1 MTSDKE
7 IATLPRNF
15 MKIRIPALKV
25 HQWLPE
31 WDKVSWDDHQYRST
45 PPKNFMV
52 LSMKAGDLRR
62 LSAIYRRQAEGTP
75 RTEDLGIQRRHD
87 KKRSENIKQFVKYGY
102 PYCDLTKHNQE
113 SGEHETL
120 RKPGWLPTGIVI
132 NILKAGDTR
141 MGKAVEADDLIDI
154 VDMSDKLAELSYSES
169 MAAEDWAP
177 SGIAPVEVIDGQH
190 RLWAFDDSDFAP
202 DFEMPVIAFH
212 GLDISW
218 QAYLFWSINIK
229 PVKIN
234 TSLAFD
240 MYPLLRA
247 EDWLEKEGHKVYKE
261 ARAQELVETLW
272 IHPDSPWKNRI
283 DMLATPNNPY
293 VRQAAWIRTIIS
305 SFIKPV
311 DARKSSG
318 GLFGEIKNANSEVL
332 PWNRSQQAAFLI
344 YVGKELY
351 SEIRKSDADWA
362 NKLREDCPADMLDPK
377 FEPAMFGKKTFLNT
391 DQGIRALWLVVNDI
405 FISHL
410 AEWKLYEWHPVD
422 EYGNCSEEVI
432 SKELQNIA
440 SLPVSQVIQNLTRS
454 LATFDWRTSTAPGLE
469 KDQISLRKGFKGSGG
484 YVDLKR
490 LILEHIAEDAVAT
503 EISEAAAAVL
513 KF

>member
-1 MTSDKE
+1 
-7 IATLPRNF
+7 
-15 MKIRIPALKV
+15 MKIHIPALKV

-31 WDKVSWDDHQYRST
+31 WDKVSWDDHQHRST

-141 MGKAVEADDLIDI
+141 MGNTVAENDLIDI
-154 VDMSDKLAELSYSES
+154 VDTGGPLAELSYSES
-169 MAAEDWAP
+169 MSVDDWTP
-177 SGIAPVEVIDGQH
+177 SGIAPIEVIDGQH

-272 IHPDSPWKNRI
+272 LHPESPWKNRI

-311 DARKSSG
+311 DAKKSSG
-318 GLFGEIKNANSEVL
+318 GLFGEIKNSNSEVL
-332 PWNRSQQAAFLI
+332 PWNRAQQAAFLI
-344 YVGKELY
+344 YVGKKLC
-351 SEIRKSDADWA
+351 SEICASRHDWA
-362 NKLREDCPADMLDPK
+362 TKLREDYVSDILDQD
-377 FEPAMFGKKTFLNT
+377 FDPAMFGKKTFLNT

-422 EYGNCSEEVI
+422 EYGNCSEDVI

-440 SLPVSQVIQNLTRS
+440 SLPMAGVICDLAQS
-454 LATFDWRTSTAPGLE
+454 LASFDWRTSTAPGLE
-469 KDQISLRKGFKGSGG
+469 KDQVSLRKGFKGSGG

-490 LILEHIAEDAVAT
+490 LILEHIAEDTVSTDVSAVSA
-503 EISEAAAAVL
+503 AAAAVL
-513 KF
+513 KY

>member
-1 MTSDKE
+1 M
-7 IATLPRNF
+7 
-15 MKIRIPALKV
+15 
-25 HQWLPE
+25 
-31 WDKVSWDDHQYRST
+31 

-62 LSAIYRRQAEGTP
+62 LSAIYRRQADGSLP

-87 KKRSENIKQFVKYGY
+87 KKRSEDIKEFVKFGY
-102 PYCDLTKHNQE
+102 PYCDLTNHNRD

-132 NILKAGDTR
+132 NILKPTDVR
-141 MGKAVEADDLIDI
+141 MGKTVHPEDLVDVIDGDD
-154 VDMSDKLAELSYSES
+154 SSALASLLLPQLGNNGQWEPKGV
-169 MAAEDWAP
+169 AP
-177 SGIAPVEVIDGQH
+177 IEVIDGQH
-190 RLWAFDDSDFAP
+190 RLWAFDDSEFAP

-272 IHPDSPWKNRI
+272 VHPSSPWKNKI
-283 DMLATPNNPY
+283 DMLATPLNPY
-293 VRQAAWIRTIIS
+293 VRQAAWIRTLIS

-311 DARKSSG
+311 DARRSTG
-318 GLFGEIKNANSEVL
+318 GLFGEIKNASSEVL
-332 PWNRSQQAAFLI
+332 PWNRAQQAAFLI
-344 YVGKELY
+344 LIGKSLLESIKR
-351 SEIRKSDADWA
+351 SEAEWMIP
-362 NKLREDCPADMLDPK
+362 LREEHKTDILEPD

-391 DQGIRALWLVVNDI
+391 DQGIRALWLAVNDI
-405 FISHL
+405 FIAKLNEWNLFEWLPIDEFGSASEGGVTREIENLISQPVAEKITALGEAL
-410 AEWKLYEWHPVD
+410 ASY
-422 EYGNCSEEVI
+422 
-432 SKELQNIA
+432 
-440 SLPVSQVIQNLTRS
+440 
-454 LATFDWRTSTAPGLE
+454 DWRTSTAKGLSE
-469 KDQISLRKGFKGSGG
+469 EQILIRKGFKGSGG

-490 LILEHIAEDAVAT
+490 LLLEHVAT
-503 EISEAAAAVL
+503 NCTDADVADAALTAL
-513 KF
+513 RY

>member
-1 MTSDKE
+1 
-7 IATLPRNF
+7 
-15 MKIRIPALKV
+15 MKTRIPALKV

-31 WDKVSWDDHQYRST
+31 WEKVAWSEEQHRAE

-62 LSAIYRRQAEGTP
+62 LSAIYRRQADGSVP

-87 KKRSENIKQFVKYGY
+87 KKRSEDIKEFVKYGY
-102 PYCDLTKHNQE
+102 PYCDLTKHNQAT
-113 SGEHETL
+113 GEHETL

-132 NILKAGDTR
+132 NILKPNDTR
-141 MGKAVEADDLIDI
+141 MGKKVSPADLIE
-154 VDMSDKLAELSYSES
+154 VSDNGANFAELAFSSLMSAES
-169 MAAEDWAP
+169 WAP
-177 SGIAPVEVIDGQH
+177 EGIAPVEVIDGQH
-190 RLWAFDDSDFAP
+190 RLWAFDDSEFAP

-272 IHPDSPWKNRI
+272 VHPLSPWKNKI

-293 VRQAAWIRTIIS
+293 VRQAAWIRTVIS

-311 DARKSSG
+311 DAKKSSG
-318 GLFGEIKNANSEVL
+318 GLFGEIKNATSEIL
-332 PWNRSQQAAFLI
+332 PWNRAQQAAFLI
-344 YVGKELY
+344 FVGVELRDA
-351 SEIRKSDADWA
+351 IVKSDFEWIDA
-362 NKLREDCPADMLDPK
+362 LREDRQPELLELNI
-377 FEPAMFGKKTFLNT
+377 EPAMFGRKTFLNT

-405 FISHL
+405 FISQL

-422 EYGNCSEEVI
+422 EYGNSSEEVI
-432 SKELQNIA
+432 TRELDNVRQTHLAGMIIELAQCLA
-440 SLPVSQVIQNLTRS
+440 S
-454 LATFDWRTSTAPGLE
+454 FDWRTSTAKGLSDE
-469 KDQISLRKGFKGSGG
+469 QVLIRKGFKGSGG

-490 LILEHIAEDAVAT
+490 LILQHIAAQDFAPNV
-503 EISEAAAAVL
+503 SAAASAAL

>member
-1 MTSDKE
+1 
-7 IATLPRNF
+7 
-15 MKIRIPALKV
+15 MKTRIPALKV

-31 WDKVSWDDHQYRST
+31 WEKVHWDETQHREQ
-45 PPKNFMV
+45 PPANFMV

-62 LSAIYRRQAEGTP
+62 LSAIYRRQADGSTP

-87 KKRSENIKQFVKYGY
+87 KKRSENIKEFVKYGY

-132 NILKAGDTR
+132 NILKADDIR
-141 MGKAVEADDLIDI
+141 MGKKVSADDII
-154 VDMSDKLAELSYSES
+154 EINSTQGNFAELVLRERMLSD
-169 MAAEDWAP
+169 DWEP
-177 SGIAPVEVIDGQH
+177 NGIAPVEVIDGQH
-190 RLWAFDDSDFAP
+190 RLWAFDDPDFAP

-272 IHPDSPWKNRI
+272 IHPESPWKNKI

-311 DARKSSG
+311 DAKKHSG
-318 GLFGEIKNANSEVL
+318 GLFGEIKNASSEVL

-344 YVGKELY
+344 YVGMKLKQAISSTGGE
-351 SEIRKSDADWA
+351 WA
-362 NKLREDCPADMLDPK
+362 KVLREDHTQDLLDPD

-410 AEWKLYEWHPVD
+410 SEWSLYEWHPVD
-422 EYGNCSEEVI
+422 EYGNCSEEII
-432 SKELQNIA
+432 SKELENINT
-440 SLPVSQVIQNLTRS
+440 LPIARIISELAKS
-454 LATFDWRTSTAPGLE
+454 LASFDWRTSTAPGLIG
-469 KDQISLRKGFKGSGG
+469 DQVTIRKGFKGSGG

-490 LILEHIAEDAVAT
+490 MILQHISEQNEFS
-503 EISEAAAAVL
+503 EISAAATAVM

>member
-1 MTSDKE
+1 
-7 IATLPRNF
+7 
-15 MKIRIPALKV
+15 MKTRIPALKV

-31 WDKVSWDDHQYRST
+31 WEKVAWSSEQHRSL

-62 LSAIYRRQAEGTP
+62 LSAIYRRQADGTAP

-87 KKRSENIKQFVKYGY
+87 KKRSEDIKEFVKYGY
-102 PYCDLTKHNQE
+102 PYCDLTKHNQDT
-113 SGEHETL
+113 GEHETL

-132 NILKAGDTR
+132 NILKPDDTR
-141 MGKAVEADDLIDI
+141 MGKKVSPSDI
-154 VDMSDKLAELSYSES
+154 IEVTDSGESFAELTFSQLMCSDS
-169 MAAEDWAP
+169 WAP
-177 SGIAPVEVIDGQH
+177 DGIAPVEVIDGQH
-190 RLWAFDDSDFAP
+190 RLWAFDDSEFAP

-272 IHPDSPWKNRI
+272 IHPDSPWKNKI

-293 VRQAAWIRTIIS
+293 VRQAAWIRTVIS

-311 DARKSSG
+311 DAKKSSG
-318 GLFGEIKNANSEVL
+318 GLFGEIKNSTSEIL
-332 PWNRSQQAAFLI
+332 PWNRAQQAAFLI
-344 YVGKELY
+344 FVGRELREEIKK
-351 SEIRKSDADWA
+351 SELEWVSA
-362 NKLREDCPADMLDPK
+362 LREDYNPDLIDDID
-377 FEPAMFGKKTFLNT
+377 PAMFGRKTFLNT

-405 FISHL
+405 FISQL
-410 AEWKLYEWHPVD
+410 YEWRLYEWHPVD
-422 EYGNCSEEVI
+422 EYGNSSEEI
-432 SKELQNIA
+432 ITRELGNIDQLHLSQIIKELAKCLA
-440 SLPVSQVIQNLTRS
+440 S
-454 LATFDWRTSTAPGLE
+454 FDWRTSTAKGLSE
-469 KDQISLRKGFKGSGG
+469 SEVMLRKGFKGSGG

-490 LILEHIAEDAVAT
+490 LILQHISAQDSAGVV
-503 EISEAAAAVL
+503 SSAASAAL